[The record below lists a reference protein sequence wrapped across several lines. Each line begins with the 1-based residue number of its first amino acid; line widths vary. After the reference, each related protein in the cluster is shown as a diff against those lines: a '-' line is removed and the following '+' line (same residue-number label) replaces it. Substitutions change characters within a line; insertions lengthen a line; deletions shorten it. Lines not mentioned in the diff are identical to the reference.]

1 MNLFMTLS
9 YEKHFSFT
17 METTKYCTNSH
28 KKSQTVFQ
36 KTADLSLFFRFAASF
51 QTYYLQ
57 YDFLMIF
64 RKQTSCQFFFVS
76 IKLLN
81 IAYELFPIFGDNWK
95 GRGVFEL
102 FYKFSGENQYITGNC
117 YL

>member
-17 METTKYCTNSH
+17 METTKYCTNSQ
-28 KKSQTVFQ
+28 KKSQIVFQ

-51 QTYYLQ
+51 QTYYLL
-57 YDFLMIF
+57 YDFLIIF
-64 RKQTSCQFFFVS
+64 RKQRHISFFCVNQ
-76 IKLLN
+76 LLN

-95 GRGVFEL
+95 GRGVSEL
-102 FYKFSGENQYITGNC
+102 FHKFFGENQYITGNC

>member
-1 MNLFMTLS
+1 MS
-9 YEKHFSFT
+9 
-17 METTKYCTNSH
+17 
-28 KKSQTVFQ
+28 VFFCVNQ
-36 KTADLSLFFRFAASF
+36 
-51 QTYYLQ
+51 
-57 YDFLMIF
+57 
-64 RKQTSCQFFFVS
+64 
-76 IKLLN
+76 LLN